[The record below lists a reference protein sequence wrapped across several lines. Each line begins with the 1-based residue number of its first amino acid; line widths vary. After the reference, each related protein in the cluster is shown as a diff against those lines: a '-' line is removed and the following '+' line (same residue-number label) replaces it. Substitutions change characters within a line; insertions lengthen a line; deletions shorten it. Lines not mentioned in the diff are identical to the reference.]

1 MYQIKELTCKYEQHI
16 VFQNISVQISKG
28 QYLILLGAN
37 GQGKSTFIDLITGF
51 KQAESGT
58 VLFEGQELSQV
69 LKNTES
75 KHHYYARLGIL
86 FQDVDMQLFNQTV
99 YDEIAFGLRQ
109 LDLDQETIR
118 TRVKDVLKILQIE
131 DLERRVPYQLSGGE
145 KKKVA
150 FASIL
155 VMNPDIYVMDEPF
168 TNLAKEAEQ
177 LFKKLLMELHQAGKT
192 IILSAHHFK
201 HVFEGK
207 SDVLLFQKGNIRFF
221 TASEVEQDEIIKE
234 ELSYY

>member
-177 LFKKLLMELHQAGKT
+177 LFKKLLMELHLAGKT
-192 IILSAHHFK
+192 IILSTHHFK

>member
-1 MYQIKELTCKYEQHI
+1 MYQIKDLTCKYEQHI

-69 LKNTES
+69 LKDTES

-109 LDLDQETIR
+109 LDLNQETIR

-177 LFKKLLMELHQAGKT
+177 LFKKLFMELHQAGKT
-192 IILSAHHFK
+192 IILSTHHFK

>member
-177 LFKKLLMELHQAGKT
+177 LFKKLLMELHLGGKS
-192 IILSAHHFK
+192 IILSTHHFK
-201 HVFEGK
+201 LVFEGK

>member
-1 MYQIKELTCKYEQHI
+1 MYQIKDLTCKYEQHI

-177 LFKKLLMELHQAGKT
+177 LFKKLLMELRQAGKT
-192 IILSAHHFK
+192 IILSTHHFK